1 MWLPQHRHLNT
12 SGSTPA
18 PKWSQKEKY
27 QRSRTPLRKQNWSFA
42 GDSWQGQCK
51 GCTAGHWIRVS
62 YQCNGELIFSERKTT
77 FLWCKCV
84 RVVAKVNE
92 VEGSEIGVGV
102 EIVLKTVGRDAHLK
116 STVPHGTI
124 LVSPSGR
131 DAHLKRVFPIGHAET
146 FPKKWKTVVVRR
158 VSQTNVS
165 RKIAPKSSKSKR
177 EQSVKSERQKKEA
190 TSRWTGT
197 TST

>member
-1 MWLPQHRHLNT
+1 M
-12 SGSTPA
+12 
-18 PKWSQKEKY
+18 WSQKGKH
-27 QRSRTPLRKQNWSFA
+27 QRSRTPLRKQNWSLA
-42 GDSWQGQCK
+42 GDSWQEQCK

-62 YQCNGELIFSERKTT
+62 YQCNGELILSERKTT

-102 EIVLKTVGRDAHLK
+102 EIALKKSGARCTSRVNSAAWYNSGKSKWARCTSQARVSNRSCRDF
-116 STVPHGTI
+116 SRT
-124 LVSPSGR
+124 
-131 DAHLKRVFPIGHAET
+131 
-146 FPKKWKTVVVRR
+146 KWKTVVARR